1 MNVNLHLV
9 CCSILEQTV
18 ASFPDADLSR
28 LQENIGHLQNQ
39 EHAPKPLSSIQCPTF
54 YYYVGLKDQPW

>member
-39 EHAPKPLSSIQCPTF
+39 EHTIVPT
-54 YYYVGLKDQPW
+54 K